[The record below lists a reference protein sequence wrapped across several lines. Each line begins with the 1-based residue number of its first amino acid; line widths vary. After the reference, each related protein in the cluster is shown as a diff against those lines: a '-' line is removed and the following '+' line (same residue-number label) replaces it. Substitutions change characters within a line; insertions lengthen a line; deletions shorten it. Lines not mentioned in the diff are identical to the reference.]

1 MIRFLMVNKTVN
13 LMVCYEQLVYLKKKL
28 IVKTLI
34 LKKFLVQK
42 KYLNNILNNI
52 TVEVKNKNNIDNKKE
67 INNIK
72 KVSYVLFLL
81 LNKITKK

>member
-1 MIRFLMVNKTVN
+1 MVNKTVN